1 MPFDRLERHR
11 LRRRAGRVAIGSD
24 GQSRDLVEPEPVEP
38 ERQARGI
45 SLQRSGP
52 HPATGVPKH
61 CEREH
66 RGGAEDERHGRD
78 RACREAPSAQR
89 LRFVPPPA
97 RGLETGWCGYGES
110 RLHSHG
116 QRGHGSPENLERHAR
131 LLTEPQHLRVEP
143 HLTSSP
149 RHRRTSFSQRPEC
162 PATERCTA
170 TGLPGLA
177 DPMEPSDGARI
188 TRILH
193 PMTTGESHRIE
204 IGARLLDALEARDY
218 DALAAC
224 FAPDAT
230 LRAIV
235 PHGLREADGP
245 EAIVERF
252 RIWTEDVADFAL
264 DAREVTLFADLVRL
278 RWVVYGIDPD
288 GDAMPTV
295 FEQTAYAET
304 EGGRITQLRIAC
316 SGNRPTARR

>member
-1 MPFDRLERHR
+1 
-11 LRRRAGRVAIGSD
+11 
-24 GQSRDLVEPEPVEP
+24 
-38 ERQARGI
+38 
-45 SLQRSGP
+45 
-52 HPATGVPKH
+52 
-61 CEREH
+61 
-66 RGGAEDERHGRD
+66 
-78 RACREAPSAQR
+78 
-89 LRFVPPPA
+89 
-97 RGLETGWCGYGES
+97 
-110 RLHSHG
+110 
-116 QRGHGSPENLERHAR
+116 
-131 LLTEPQHLRVEP
+131 
-143 HLTSSP
+143 
-149 RHRRTSFSQRPEC
+149 
-162 PATERCTA
+162 
-170 TGLPGLA
+170 
-177 DPMEPSDGARI
+177 MEPSDEARI
-188 TRILH
+188 TRIVH
-193 PMTTGESHRIE
+193 PMTTGELHRIE

-235 PHGLREADGP
+235 PPGLREADGP

-304 EGGRITQLRIAC
+304 VDGRITQLRIAC